1 MSQLTLIPQED
12 QIVLDA
18 LRSKGAAYTAMF
30 GSMDPSIEALI
41 AKVEGQ
47 LPVATPVAVVE
58 EVAAPVVEEVVVEAP
73 KAKKTKA
80 VEETPEDK

>member
-1 MSQLTLIPQED
+1 MSQLTLTPQED

-18 LRSKGAAYTAMF
+18 LRAKGATYTAMF

-47 LPVATPVAVVE
+47 LPIATPVAVVE

-80 VEETPEDK
+80 VEETPEEN

>member
-1 MSQLTLIPQED
+1 MSQLTLTPQED
-12 QIVLDA
+12 AIVADA
-18 LRSKGAAYTAMF
+18 LRAKAAQYAAMF
-30 GSMDPSIEALI
+30 GSADAALEALI

-47 LPVATPVAVVE
+47 LPATPVAVVE

-80 VEETPEDK
+80 VEETPEEN

>member
-1 MSQLTLIPQED
+1 MSQLTLTPQED
-12 QIVLDA
+12 AIVADA
-18 LRSKGAAYTAMF
+18 LRAKAAQYAAMF

-47 LPVATPVAVVE
+47 LPAPVAVVE

-80 VEETPEDK
+80 VEETPEEN

>member
-1 MSQLTLIPQED
+1 MSQLTLTPQED

-80 VEETPEDK
+80 VEETPEEN

>member
-1 MSQLTLIPQED
+1 MSQLTLTPQED

-18 LRSKGAAYTAMF
+18 LRAKGATYTAMF

-47 LPVATPVAVVE
+47 LPIATPVAVVE
-58 EVAAPVVEEVVVEAP
+58 EVVAPVVEEVVVEAP

-80 VEETPEDK
+80 VEETPEEN

>member
-1 MSQLTLIPQED
+1 MSQLTLTPQED

-18 LRSKGAAYTAMF
+18 LRAKGATYTAMF

-47 LPVATPVAVVE
+47 LPAPVAVVE
-58 EVAAPVVEEVVVEAP
+58 EVAAPVVEAP
-73 KAKKTKA
+73 KAKKTKVVEETP
-80 VEETPEDK
+80 VEETPEEK

>member
-1 MSQLTLIPQED
+1 MSQLTLTPQED

-47 LPVATPVAVVE
+47 LPAAPVA
-58 EVAAPVVEEVVVEAP
+58 VVEEVVVEAP

-80 VEETPEDK
+80 VAE

>member
-1 MSQLTLIPQED
+1 
-12 QIVLDA
+12 
-18 LRSKGAAYTAMF
+18 MF
-30 GSMDPSIEALI
+30 GSMEPSIEALI

-58 EVAAPVVEEVVVEAP
+58 EVAAPVVEEVVVEVP
-73 KAKKTKA
+73 KAKKIKT

>member
-1 MSQLTLIPQED
+1 MSQLTLTPQED

-47 LPVATPVAVVE
+47 LPVTVAAVE
-58 EVAAPVVEEVVVEAP
+58 EVAAPVVEAP
-73 KAKKTKA
+73 KAKKTKVVEETL
-80 VEETPEDK
+80 VEETPEEK